1 MAVKLKVEH
10 VSKIFGRHP
19 EAVLKKLEQGAS
31 KEKVAKETGHTI
43 GVHDVSFDVNQGEI
57 FVIMGLS
64 GSGKS
69 TLIRCLNL
77 LNKPTGGKIYVDDE
91 EITAY
96 NKKQLSQFRQ
106 EKVSMVFQHFGIL
119 SHRTVLTNVE
129 YGLEVKGMAKAEREK
144 LAMKSLETVGLAG
157 WETKMPDELSGGM
170 QQRVG
175 LARALAT
182 EPEILL
188 MDEPFSALDP
198 LIRREI
204 QQELLDIQAKLRKT
218 IIFITHDVNEA
229 FKLGDRVAVMK
240 DGQMVQIGTPEDI
253 LANPANEYIEEFV
266 QDIDRSKVLQ
276 AKNVMFKPTAIISLK
291 DPLKLAIK
299 EMRDNGISSLF
310 VLDHERKLQGIVT
323 IDDAIRSNKENKTL
337 KDILRLDYE
346 TADPEAYLQDLIPKA
361 TDSKFPIAVIDDSNK
376 FQGII
381 LRVSVLS
388 ALI

>member
-1 MAVKLKVEH
+1 MSTKVKVEH
-10 VSKIFGRHP
+10 VSKIFGP
-19 EAVLKKLEQGAS
+19 NPKAVLKKLNNNAS
-31 KEKVAKETGHTI
+31 KEKVTQETGHTV
-43 GVHDVSFDVNQGEI
+43 GVYDVSFEVKKGEI

-77 LNKPTGGKIYVDDE
+77 LNKPTGGKIYVDNED
-91 EITAY
+91 ITAY
-96 NKKQLSQFRQ
+96 NKKQLSKFRQ
-106 EKVSMVFQHFGIL
+106 EKISMVFQHFGLL
-119 SHRTVLTNVE
+119 SHRTVLSNVE
-129 YGLEVKGMAKAEREK
+129 YGLEVKGAAKSEREEM
-144 LAMKSLETVGLAG
+144 ARNTLETVGLAG
-157 WETKMPDELSGGM
+157 WEDKMPNELSGGM

-182 EPEILL
+182 EPDILL

-198 LIRREI
+198 LIRREM
-204 QQELLDIQAKLRKT
+204 QQELLDIEAKLKKT

-240 DGQMVQIGTPEDI
+240 DGKIVQIGTPEDI
-253 LANPANEYIEEFV
+253 LANPANDYIEDFV

-291 DPLKLAIK
+291 DGLKLAVK
-299 EMRDNGISSLF
+299 EMKDNGISSLF

-323 IDDAIRSNKENKTL
+323 IDDAVTAFKENKTL
-337 KDILRLDYE
+337 RDILRHDYE
-346 TADPEAYLQDLIPKA
+346 TTDAEAYIQDLIPKA
-361 TDSKFPIAVIDDSNK
+361 TISKFPIAVIDESNK
-376 FQGII
+376 LLGII